1 MRMTERT
8 PEGVQLRA
16 GIACAQALD
25 RLAAA
30 EDALDG
36 LTSQLRAMNE
46 KLEKLRPNSRGGRSI
61 QFQRT
66 LAEKMMVS
74 AMLERLRFFG
84 FEPVQEPGAEKD

>member
-36 LTSQLRAMNE
+36 LTSQLRAHA
-46 KLEKLRPNSRGGRSI
+46 GRENDGI
-61 QFQRT
+61 CYVGT
-66 LAEKMMVS
+66 AAV
-74 AMLERLRFFG
+74 LRF
-84 FEPVQEPGAEKD
+84 